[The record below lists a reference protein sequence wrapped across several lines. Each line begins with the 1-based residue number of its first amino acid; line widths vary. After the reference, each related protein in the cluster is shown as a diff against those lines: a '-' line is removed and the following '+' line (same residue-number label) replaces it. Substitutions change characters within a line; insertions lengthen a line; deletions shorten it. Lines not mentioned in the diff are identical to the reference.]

1 MQGLIDSIFRQYPI
15 PPIFL
20 HRIRSRGRGG
30 QESTRYKIV
39 DGQQRIRALADF
51 HSDKFPLLEASDKK
65 MRLTTRKSR
74 PSSNAPRE
82 NVKSAARLSI
92 RPMPS
97 TITSRCRTRW
107 AARSSSKTAASFT
120 RPAIRA
126 ARCRPRLRPRKAD
139 RRPGTLRI
147 VKSMDLRSSSVIR
160 WFGWSENGMRRSSGR
175 SASGCASCAQK
186 GLSQE
191 ALALA
196 CDLDRTHIGG
206 IERGE
211 PNVSLVNIQKIAT
224 ALCVA
229 FRELF

>member
-1 MQGLIDSIFRQYPI
+1 
-15 PPIFL
+15 
-20 HRIRSRGRGG
+20 
-30 QESTRYKIV
+30 
-39 DGQQRIRALADF
+39 
-51 HSDKFPLLEASDKK
+51 
-65 MRLTTRKSR
+65 
-74 PSSNAPRE
+74 
-82 NVKSAARLSI
+82 
-92 RPMPS
+92 
-97 TITSRCRTRW
+97 
-107 AARSSSKTAASFT
+107 
-120 RPAIRA
+120 
-126 ARCRPRLRPRKAD
+126 
-139 RRPGTLRI
+139 
-147 VKSMDLRSSSVIR
+147 
-160 WFGWSENGMRRSSGR
+160 MRRSSGR